1 MKTVKE
7 VAKLTGISVR
17 TLHYYDEIGLLKPTQ
32 TSEAGYR
39 LYDDKALEV
48 LQQILFFREFDMPL
62 GDIKSIMED
71 PELDRDQLLNSQRE
85 MLVLKKERLER
96 IIASIDGILKGDHKM
111 DFEVFSKTDIEEMY
125 STMVKNMSEEQKDIF
140 VRQYGSMEGF
150 QKHFMEQASGE
161 QAQKNFAK
169 VVEWYGDKDSAL
181 KAAENPDNPKIMEAY
196 GQRLENI
203 TKKLAAKSGTDVNSF
218 EVREIAGEM
227 DFVSR
232 QLYQMKDVSAF
243 MLDMARKYQ
252 TDREFQMRMD
262 EIYGAGAT
270 EYIGRALEAFY
281 NR

>member
-1 MKTVKE
+1 
-7 VAKLTGISVR
+7 
-17 TLHYYDEIGLLKPTQ
+17 
-32 TSEAGYR
+32 
-39 LYDDKALEV
+39 
-48 LQQILFFREFDMPL
+48 
-62 GDIKSIMED
+62 
-71 PELDRDQLLNSQRE
+71 
-85 MLVLKKERLER
+85 
-96 IIASIDGILKGDHKM
+96 
-111 DFEVFSKTDIEEMY
+111 
-125 STMVKNMSEEQKDIF
+125 
-140 VRQYGSMEGF
+140 
-150 QKHFMEQASGE
+150 MEQASGE

-262 EIYGAGAT
+262 EIYGAGTT